1 MDKAIKRVWF
11 EENKILIV
19 TLDGEVLSQP
29 LEVYPSL
36 LEATDEQRYDYE
48 IWDEGQSI
56 RWEIIDEDVH
66 ISEFYEKETV
76 NYDNEVNRLLS
87 RFPYL
92 NLKAFAEYIGMHW
105 TKLARYRYGV
115 WTPGESDLE
124 DIKSGLQ
131 RIGREMLEAV

>member
-11 EENKILIV
+11 EDNKILIV

-115 WTPGESDLE
+115 WTPGESDLD